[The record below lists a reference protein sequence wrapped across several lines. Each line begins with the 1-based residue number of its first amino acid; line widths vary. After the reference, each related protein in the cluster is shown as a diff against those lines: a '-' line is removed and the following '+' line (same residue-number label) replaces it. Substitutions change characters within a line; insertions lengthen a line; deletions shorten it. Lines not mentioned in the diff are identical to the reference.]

1 MIVAMSHQQALPT
14 SRRLIP
20 FACAGDAAGMHT
32 EHHIQAAGGVDR
44 EELDDQ
50 VAEMGRG
57 VANEEP
63 HSAPLYGRRLGYP
76 PLCAHGMN
84 SFTDRDYGLALARLR
99 RG

>member
-1 MIVAMSHQQALPT
+1 MQTNTTYPAP
-14 SRRLIP
+14 R
-20 FACAGDAAGMHT
+20 
-32 EHHIQAAGGVDR
+32 GGDR

-50 VAEMGRG
+50 IAEMYRD

-63 HSAPLYGRRLGYP
+63 HSAPLCTRRLGYP